1 MDMEHTGMEDQ
12 LYIYIYIYTH
22 TKKTEERREDRP
34 ARDLGA

>member
-12 LYIYIYIYTH
+12 LYIYIYTH